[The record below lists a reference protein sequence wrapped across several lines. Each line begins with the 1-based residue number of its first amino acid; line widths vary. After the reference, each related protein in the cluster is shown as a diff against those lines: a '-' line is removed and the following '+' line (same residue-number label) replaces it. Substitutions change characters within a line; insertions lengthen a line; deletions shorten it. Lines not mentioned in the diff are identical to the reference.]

1 MRTLMSLFTILV
13 MVFSQG
19 CGFSKLKQDLKEWE
33 TVSTI
38 SGTIISESPRKK
50 PIFIALFSIDKEL
63 LRYDIKY
70 KFGQYEFFVLPG
82 TYYIAAFEDAN
93 EDFIFQHDEYVGAY
107 GSPDP
112 IEVAAGSNI
121 DTINVTLLSPEKAKL
136 AMPQIYTKPEKAV
149 KIEAKDVN
157 FGKIVK
163 INDPR
168 FSIENAEVG
177 LWEPF
182 RFINEVG
189 AGIFFMESYN
199 PKKIPIIFVHGAGGH
214 PGQWAYLIEHI
225 DRTRFQ
231 PWLAF
236 YPSGLRI
243 GDIGNALADTIARMK
258 QTYKF
263 DNTIIVAHSMGGL
276 VSRSA
281 INHLSKMKYPG
292 SIKLF
297 VSISTPWG
305 GHSAAAQGIKHAPAV
320 VPAWYDMAP
329 DSPFI
334 ASLYETPLPK
344 GTDFYLIFSHKS
356 RSGMS
361 NLFKSGNNDGVV
373 TLRSQLS
380 LPAQKAAVKTY
391 GLFEDHVLILNSK
404 TTSDTLNDFLNKSLE
419 K

>member
-1 MRTLMSLFTILV
+1 MRTLMSLFAILV
-13 MVFSQG
+13 IVVVQG
-19 CGFSKLKQDLKEWE
+19 CGFLRLKQDLKEWE
-33 TVSTI
+33 TVSKI
-38 SGTIISESPRKK
+38 SGTIISESPKKK
-50 PIFIALFSIDKEL
+50 PIFIGLFSIDKEL

-70 KFGQYEFFVLPG
+70 KSGHYEFFALPG

-93 EDFIFQHDEYVGAY
+93 EDFIFQHDEYVGVY

-112 IEVAAGSNI
+112 IKVAAGSNI
-121 DTINVTLLSPEKAKL
+121 DTINVTLLSPEKAKQ
-136 AMPQIYTKPEKAV
+136 AMPQIYRKPEKTV

-157 FGKIVK
+157 LGEIVK

-168 FSIENAEVG
+168 FSIENAEMG

-182 RFINEVG
+182 RFMNEVRP
-189 AGIFFMESYN
+189 GIFFMEPYN
-199 PKKIPIIFVHGAGGH
+199 SKKIPIIFVHGAGGH
-214 PGQWAYLIEHI
+214 PGQWAYIIEHI

-231 PWLAF
+231 PWLAY

-243 GDIGNALADTIARMK
+243 GDIGNALAEAITRMK
-258 QTYKF
+258 ERYKF
-263 DNTIIVAHSMGGL
+263 DNIIIIAHSMGGL

-281 INHLSKMKYPG
+281 INHLSKIKYPG

-334 ASLYETPLPK
+334 ASLYTTTLPK
-344 GTDFYLIFSHKS
+344 GTNFYLIFSHKS

-361 NLFKSGNNDGVV
+361 NLFKSRNNDGVV

-391 GLFEDHVLILNSK
+391 GLFEDHVLILSSK
-404 TTSDTLNDFLNKSLE
+404 TTSDTLNDFLKRSLE

>member
-13 MVFSQG
+13 IVVVQG
-19 CGFSKLKQDLKEWE
+19 CGFSKLKQDLKELE

-38 SGTIISESPRKK
+38 SGTIICESPRKK
-50 PIFIALFSIDKEL
+50 PIFIGLLSIDREL
-63 LRYDIKY
+63 LRYNIKY
-70 KFGQYEFFVLPG
+70 KSGHYEFFVLPG

-93 EDFIFQHDEYVGAY
+93 EDFTFQHNEYVGAY

-112 IEVAAGSNI
+112 IKVAAGSNI

-136 AMPQIYTKPEKAV
+136 AMPELYKRHKKAV

-157 FGKIVK
+157 FGEIVK

-168 FSIENAEVG
+168 FSIENAEIG

-189 AGIFFMESYN
+189 WGIFFMESYN

-231 PWLAF
+231 PWLVY

-243 GDIGNALADTIARMK
+243 GNIGNAIAKSIPIMK
-258 QTYKF
+258 QKYKF
-263 DNTIIVAHSMGGL
+263 ENIIIIAHSMGGL

-305 GHSAAAQGIKHAPAV
+305 GHSGAAKGIKLAPAV

-334 ASLYETPLPK
+334 ASLYETTLPK

-356 RSGMS
+356 RSGIS
-361 NLFKSGNNDGVV
+361 SLLKSGNNDGVV

-391 GLFEDHVLILNSK
+391 GLYEDHVLILSSK
-404 TTSDTLNDFLNKSLE
+404 TTSDTLNDFLKKSLE

>member
-1 MRTLMSLFTILV
+1 MRTLMSLFAILL
-13 MVFSQG
+13 MVFVQG

-33 TVSTI
+33 TVSKI

-50 PIFIALFSIDKEL
+50 PIFIGLLSIDKEL
-63 LRYDIKY
+63 LRYNIKY
-70 KFGQYEFFVLPG
+70 KSGHYEFFALPG

-93 EDFIFQHDEYVGAY
+93 EDFTFQHDEYIGAY

-112 IEVAAGSNI
+112 IKVAAGSNI
-121 DTINVTLLSPEKAKL
+121 DNINVTLLSPEKAKL
-136 AMPQIYTKPEKAV
+136 AMPQIYKRHKKAV
-149 KIEAKDVN
+149 KMEPKNVH
-157 FGKIVK
+157 FGEIVK
-163 INDPR
+163 IDDPR
-168 FSIENAEVG
+168 FSIKNAEIG

-189 AGIFFMESYN
+189 WGIFFMEPSN

-231 PWLAF
+231 PWLVY

-243 GDIGNALADTIARMK
+243 GNIGNAIAKSIPIMK
-258 QTYKF
+258 QKYKF
-263 DNTIIVAHSMGGL
+263 DNIIIIAHSMGGL

-329 DSPFI
+329 ESPFI

-344 GTDFYLIFSHKS
+344 GTNFYLIFSHKS

-391 GLFEDHVLILNSK
+391 GLFEDHVLILSSK
-404 TTSDTLNDFLNKSLE
+404 TTSDTLNGFLKKSLE

>member
-13 MVFSQG
+13 IVVFQG
-19 CGFSKLKQDLKEWE
+19 CGFLRLKQDLKELE

-38 SGTIISESPRKK
+38 SGTIISESPKKK
-50 PIFIALFSIDKEL
+50 PIFIGL
-63 LRYDIKY
+63 LSKDRKLLMYDIQY
-70 KFGQYEFFVLPG
+70 KSGQYEFLVLPG

-93 EDFIFQHDEYVGAY
+93 EDFTFQHDEYIGAY
-107 GSPDP
+107 GFPDP
-112 IEVAAGSNI
+112 IKVAAGSNI
-121 DTINVTLLSPEKAKL
+121 DTINVTLLSPEKAKF
-136 AMPQIYTKPEKAV
+136 AMPQLYKRHKKAV
-149 KIEAKDVN
+149 KIEAKNVH
-157 FGKIVK
+157 FGEIVK

-168 FSIENAEVG
+168 FSIENAEIG

-182 RFINEVG
+182 RFVDEVG
-189 AGIFFMESYN
+189 WGIFFMESYN

-214 PGQWAYLIEHI
+214 PGQWEYLIEHI

-236 YPSGLRI
+236 YSSGLRI
-243 GDIGNALADTIARMK
+243 GDIGNALAEAITRMK
-258 QTYKF
+258 QRYKF
-263 DNTIIVAHSMGGL
+263 DNIIIIAHSMGGL

-305 GHSAAAQGIKHAPAV
+305 GYSAAAQGIKRAPAV

-334 ASLYETPLPK
+334 ASLYKTPLPK

-361 NLFKSGNNDGVV
+361 SLLKSGNNDGVV

-391 GLFEDHVLILNSK
+391 GFYEDHVLILSSK
-404 TTSDTLNDFLNKSLE
+404 TTSDTLNDLLKRSL
-419 K
+419 KK

>member
-1 MRTLMSLFTILV
+1 MRTLMSLLTILV
-13 MVFSQG
+13 IVVVQG
-19 CGFSKLKQDLKEWE
+19 CGFLKLKQDLKELE

-38 SGTIISESPRKK
+38 SGTIISESPKKK

-63 LRYDIKY
+63 LMYDIQY
-70 KFGQYEFFVLPG
+70 KSGQYEFFVLPG
-82 TYYIAAFEDAN
+82 TYHIAAFEDAN
-93 EDFIFQHDEYVGAY
+93 EDFTFQHDEYVGAY

-112 IEVAAGSNI
+112 IKVAAGSYI

-136 AMPQIYTKPEKAV
+136 AMPQLYKRHTKAV
-149 KIEAKDVN
+149 KIEAKNVH
-157 FGKIVK
+157 FGEIVK

-168 FSIENAEVG
+168 FSIENAEIG

-189 AGIFFMESYN
+189 WGIFFMESYN

-231 PWLAF
+231 PWLAY

-243 GDIGNALADTIARMK
+243 GDIGNAIAEVITRIK
-258 QTYKF
+258 QKYKF
-263 DNTIIVAHSMGGL
+263 DNSIIIAHSMGGL
-276 VSRSA
+276 VSRST

-305 GHSAAAQGIKHAPAV
+305 GHSAAAQGIKLAPAV

-334 ASLYETPLPK
+334 ASLHETPLPN

-361 NLFKSGNNDGVV
+361 SLFKGGNNDGVV

-380 LPAQKAAVKTY
+380 LPAQKAAIKTY
-391 GLFEDHVLILNSK
+391 GLFEDHVLILSSK
-404 TTSDTLNDFLNKSLE
+404 TTSDTLNDFLKKSLE

>member
-1 MRTLMSLFTILV
+1 MPEI
-13 MVFSQG
+13 
-19 CGFSKLKQDLKEWE
+19 
-33 TVSTI
+33 
-38 SGTIISESPRKK
+38 
-50 PIFIALFSIDKEL
+50 
-63 LRYDIKY
+63 Y
-70 KFGQYEFFVLPG
+70 KR
-82 TYYIAAFEDAN
+82 
-93 EDFIFQHDEYVGAY
+93 
-107 GSPDP
+107 
-112 IEVAAGSNI
+112 
-121 DTINVTLLSPEKAKL
+121 
-136 AMPQIYTKPEKAV
+136 PEKAV
-149 KIEAKDVN
+149 KIEAKDVPL
-157 FGKIVK
+157 GEIVK
-163 INDPR
+163 IDDPR
-168 FSIENAEVG
+168 FSIKNAEIG

-189 AGIFFMESYN
+189 WGIFFMEPSN

-231 PWLAF
+231 PWLVY

-243 GDIGNALADTIARMK
+243 GNIGNAIAKSIPIMK
-258 QTYKF
+258 QKYKF
-263 DNTIIVAHSMGGL
+263 DNIIIIAHSMGGL

-329 DSPFI
+329 ESPFI

-344 GTDFYLIFSHKS
+344 GTNFYLIFSHKS

-361 NLFKSGNNDGVV
+361 NLFKSRNNDGVV

-391 GLFEDHVLILNSK
+391 GLFEDHVLILSSK
-404 TTSDTLNDFLNKSLE
+404 TTSDTLNDFLKRSLE